1 MTTKKSTGRGKLG
14 AHVGSVVKIF
24 NDFYHANERA
34 TIAHIEAVKKNGD
47 YKNLELRIAWDLA
60 RATKYRDWKFLP
72 KDKQGYITATDT
84 ELETLLK
91 QALRKSDI
99 DINKTP
105 KQNTTMTKK
114 RTKPAKASAVT
125 KKATYQKMLK
135 TKVRQGK
142 KVTTAA
148 KEASKTYKEMYGAT
162 PTARWKRALREAK
175 HS

>member
-1 MTTKKSTGRGKLG
+1 MLAKPVSRIQ
-14 AHVGSVVKIF
+14 AYANRSPYNYEAGSVQLENRKMARSIW
-24 NDFYHANERA
+24 A
-34 TIAHIEAVKKNGD
+34 D
-47 YKNLELRIAWDLA
+47 YQAGKMNIYDGYFVTNLNYKPQSA
-60 RATKYRDWKFLP
+60 
-72 KDKQGYITATDT
+72 
-84 ELETLLK
+84 
-91 QALRKSDI
+91 
-99 DINKTP
+99 
-105 KQNTTMTKK
+105 TTMTKK

-125 KKATYQKMLK
+125 KKAQSIYADQKETYQKMLK